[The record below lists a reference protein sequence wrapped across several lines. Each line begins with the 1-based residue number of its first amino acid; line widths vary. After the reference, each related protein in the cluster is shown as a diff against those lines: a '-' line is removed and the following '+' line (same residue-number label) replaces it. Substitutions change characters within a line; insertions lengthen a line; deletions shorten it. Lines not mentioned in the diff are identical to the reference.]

1 MIAFVSGAVAALTP
15 DTAVVEVGGVG
26 MAVHCTPGT
35 LARLRVGEQARLA
48 TSLVVREDSLT
59 LYGFADDD
67 ERQVF
72 ELLQTASGVG
82 PRLAQAM
89 LAVHSPD
96 ALRTA
101 VATGDEKALTAVPGI
116 GKKGAQKLLLELKD
130 RLGEPVGAAAAGA
143 GRAGGPAAAEPGWRE
158 QLHAALVGLGYA
170 PREAEDAVAA
180 VAPQAE
186 AALAD
191 GGRAPVPQLLRAA
204 LQTLNRA
211 R

>member
-1 MIAFVSGAVAALTP
+1 MIAFVSGPVAALAP
-15 DTAVVEVGGVG
+15 DTAVVQVGGIG
-26 MAVHCTPGT
+26 MAVLCTPNT
-35 LARLRVGEQARLA
+35 LSGLRIGQEAKLA

-96 ALRTA
+96 ALRRA
-101 VATGDEKALTAVPGI
+101 VSTGDEKALTAVPGI

-130 RLGEPVGAAAAGA
+130 RLGEPVG
-143 GRAGGPAAAEPGWRE
+143 PAAARPGAGPSGAVGWRE

-170 PREAEDAVAA
+170 AREADEAVTA

-186 AALAD
+186 ATVAA
-191 GGRAPVPQLLRAA
+191 GGVPQVGQLLRAA

>member
-1 MIAFVSGAVAALTP
+1 MIAFVSGPVAALAP
-15 DTAVVEVGGVG
+15 DTAVVEVGGIG
-26 MAVHCTPGT
+26 MAVLCTPDT
-35 LARLRVGEQARLA
+35 LSALRVGEHARLA

-89 LAVHSPD
+89 LAVHRPD
-96 ALRTA
+96 ALRRA

-130 RLGEPVGAAAAGA
+130 RLGAPMGSAPAARGGAPAAAG
-143 GRAGGPAAAEPGWRE
+143 WKD
-158 QLHAALVGLGYA
+158 QLLAALVGLGYA
-170 PREAEDAVAA
+170 SREADEAVAA
-180 VAPQAE
+180 VTPQAE
-186 AALAD
+186 EVVAA
-191 GGRAPVPQLLRAA
+191 GGTPQVGQLLRAA

>member
-1 MIAFVSGAVAALTP
+1 MIAFVSGPVAALAL
-15 DTAVVEVGGVG
+15 DSAVVEVGGIG
-26 MAVHCTPGT
+26 IAVQCSPNT
-35 LARLRVGEQARLA
+35 LSGLRMGQQTKLA

-67 ERQVF
+67 ERGTF

-89 LAVHSPD
+89 LATHSPD
-96 ALRTA
+96 ALRRA
-101 VATGDEKALTAVPGI
+101 IATGDEKTLTAVPGI
-116 GKKGAQKLLLELKD
+116 GKRGAQKLLLELKD
-130 RLGEPVGAAAAGA
+130 RLGEPLGTSTGIGA
-143 GRAGGPAAAEPGWRE
+143 PVSTGWRD
-158 QLHAALVGLGYA
+158 QLHAALIGLGYA
-170 PREAEDAVAA
+170 TREADEAVSA

-186 AALAD
+186 AAE
-191 GGRAPVPQLLRAA
+191 GTPQVGQLLKAA

>member
-1 MIAFVSGAVAALTP
+1 MIAFVRGEVAALAPT
-15 DTAVVEVGGVG
+15 TAVVEVGGVG
-26 MAVHCTPGT
+26 MALQCTPDT
-35 LARLRVGEQARLA
+35 LSRLRIGQEATLA

-59 LYGFADDD
+59 LYGFADED

-89 LAVHSPD
+89 LAVHAPD
-96 ALRTA
+96 ALRRA

-130 RLGEPVGAAAAGA
+130 RLGAPLGPVGAAPGA
-143 GRAGGPAAAEPGWRE
+143 VASAPAWRD
-158 QLHAALVGLGYA
+158 QLHAALIGLGYA
-170 PREAEDAVAA
+170 SREADDAVAA
-180 VAPQAE
+180 VTPQAE
-186 AALAD
+186 AAGERPAV
-191 GGRAPVPQLLRAA
+191 GTLLKAA
-204 LQTLNRA
+204 LQTLNRT

>member
-1 MIAFVSGAVAALTP
+1 MIAFVTGPVAALAPT
-15 DTAVVEVGGVG
+15 TAVIEVGGVG
-26 MAVHCTPGT
+26 MAVQCTPDT
-35 LARLRVGEQARLA
+35 LSTLRIGQEARLA

-89 LAVHSPD
+89 LAVHRPD
-96 ALRTA
+96 ALRRA

-130 RLGEPVGAAAAGA
+130 RLGAPLGTGTTAPIAAG
-143 GRAGGPAAAEPGWRE
+143 PASWRD
-158 QLHAALVGLGYA
+158 QLHTALVGLGYA
-170 PREAEDAVAA
+170 TREAEEAVEA

-186 AALAD
+186 AA
-191 GGRAPVPQLLRAA
+191 GGDPQIGQLLKAA
-204 LQTLNRA
+204 LQGLNRT

>member
-1 MIAFVSGAVAALTP
+1 MIAFVSGPVAALAPT
-15 DTAVVEVGGVG
+15 TAVIEVGGVG
-26 MAVHCTPGT
+26 MALQCTPNT
-35 LARLRVGEQARLA
+35 LSALRIGQEAKLA

-89 LAVHSPD
+89 LAVHTPD
-96 ALRTA
+96 ALRVA

-130 RLGEPVGAAAAGA
+130 RLGEPLGAHIGKQGIGTAVSSS
-143 GRAGGPAAAEPGWRE
+143 WRD
-158 QLHAALVGLGYA
+158 QLHGALIGLGYA
-170 PREAEDAVAA
+170 TREADEAVAA

-186 AALAD
+186 ASA
-191 GGRAPVPQLLRAA
+191 GEPVVGQLLKAA
-204 LQTLNRA
+204 LQSLNRT